1 MLRRGG
7 AGFPALPALPS
18 GLFPKERGGVSP
30 PNGER
35 TCSFPSAGQLSPAA
49 SWYLMQ
55 RAPRSH
61 DGHGLPWCPGG
72 HLVMDWGS
80 LGWATTGVERQAQCP
95 WGLSGT
101 GPFLLPT
108 PCTLHSCLW
117 RACCPNTQTHM
128 LGAHLLML
136 ASPPAEQT
144 QGHQGCQKQQNPD
157 TQQHG
162 LKANEQGLGT
172 EDRSCRHPSHCCHLR
187 SVSMLIFNAGSLST
201 FSTPSL
207 QLLRVGAAA
216 EGALCVGSMGLACR
230 EHPETSLSLCD
241 RLGL

>member
-1 MLRRGG
+1 MVLPRLASPSGSPAQKEHRHECSGEVG
-7 AGFPALPALPS
+7 LGFLPS
-18 GLFPKERGGVSP
+18 LR
-30 PNGER
+30 
-35 TCSFPSAGQLSPAA
+35 
-49 SWYLMQ
+49 
-55 RAPRSH
+55 
-61 DGHGLPWCPGG
+61 
-72 HLVMDWGS
+72 
-80 LGWATTGVERQAQCP
+80 
-95 WGLSGT
+95 
-101 GPFLLPT
+101 FLLV
-108 PCTLHSCLW
+108 SF
-117 RACCPNTQTHM
+117 
-128 LGAHLLML
+128 LLML

-187 SVSMLIFNAGSLST
+187 SVSMLIFNAGSLSI
-201 FSTPSL
+201 FSSPSL